1 MKARRN
7 RAHPQAMTK
16 DPNTKPL
23 PRFAIVLP
31 MYNEQVNARACVVAI
46 DSYLSG
52 LGVDYGI
59 IAVDDGSTDATSA
72 ELTRIAAEVPALRV
86 VQHPVNAGYGAAN
99 RSGFAS
105 AVSAGFDYAL
115 VMDADGTQD
124 PRFISDF
131 FPAMRAGVDFI
142 KATRYA
148 AGSRVEGV
156 GGRRRAVSWFGN
168 RLAGTLL
175 RIPITDFT
183 NGFRAI
189 KAGLLE
195 RLETHDRGF
204 SMLLEEVVQA
214 RTLGASFAEVPY
226 TLTARGTEG
235 SESKFS
241 YSFSVYRDY
250 LKHLLRP
257 RA

>member
-1 MKARRN
+1 
-7 RAHPQAMTK
+7 MTK
-16 DPNTKPL
+16 DPNTTPL

-31 MYNEQVNARACVVAI
+31 MYNEQVNARACVLSI
-46 DSYLSG
+46 DDYLSG
-52 LGVDYGI
+52 LGVEYGI
-59 IAVDDGSTDATSA
+59 IAIDDGSTDATFA
-72 ELTRIAAEVPALRV
+72 ELVRVAGEVAALRIV
-86 VQHPVNAGYGAAN
+86 RHQANGGYGAAN
-99 RSGFAS
+99 RSGFAA
-105 AVSAGFDYAL
+105 AVEAGFAYAL
-115 VMDADGTQD
+115 VMDADGTQE

-156 GGRRRAVSWFGN
+156 DARRRAVSWFGN
-168 RLAGTLL
+168 RLAGALL
-175 RIPITDFT
+175 GIPITDFT

-189 KAGLLE
+189 KAGLLT
-195 RLETHDRGF
+195 RLATHDRGF
-204 SMLLEEVVQA
+204 SVLMEEVVQA

-226 TLTARGTEG
+226 TLTARDTAG
-235 SESKFS
+235 SVSKFN

>member
-1 MKARRN
+1 
-7 RAHPQAMTK
+7 MTI
-16 DPNTKPL
+16 DPNTRPL

-31 MYNEQVNARACVVAI
+31 MYNEQVNARACVCGI
-46 DSYLSG
+46 DGYLSG

-59 IAVDDGSTDATSA
+59 IAVDDGSTDATFA
-72 ELTRIAAEVPALRV
+72 ELTRLATEVPALRV
-86 VQHPVNAGYGAAN
+86 VRHPLNGGYGAAN
-99 RSGFAS
+99 RTGFAT
-105 AVSAGFDYAL
+105 AVEAGFGYAL

-131 FPAMRAGVDFI
+131 FPAMRGGVDFI

-156 GGRRRAVSWFGN
+156 DARRRAVSWFGN
-168 RLAGTLL
+168 RLAGALL
-175 RIPITDFT
+175 GIPITDFT

-189 KAGLLE
+189 KAELLA
-195 RLETHDRGF
+195 RLATQDRGF
-204 SMLLEEVVQA
+204 SVLMEEVVQA
-214 RTLGASFAEVPY
+214 RALGASFAEVSY
-226 TLTARGTEG
+226 TLTARGAEG
-235 SESKFS
+235 SVSKFN
-241 YSFSVYRDY
+241 YSWSVYRDY